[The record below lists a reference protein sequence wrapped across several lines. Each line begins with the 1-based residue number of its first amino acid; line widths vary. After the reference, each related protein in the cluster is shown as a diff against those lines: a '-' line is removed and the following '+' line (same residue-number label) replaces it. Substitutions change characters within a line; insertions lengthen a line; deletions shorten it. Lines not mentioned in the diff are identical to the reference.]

1 RKELDRAKN
10 QMKGSLMLS
19 LESSH
24 SRMSKLAKDEL
35 VYGTRTSLEEMLK
48 YIERVSVDQVSTVGR
63 KLFAMEHLAITG
75 LGPVSVKSLESY
87 R

>member
-1 RKELDRAKN
+1 
-10 QMKGSLMLS
+10 
-19 LESSH
+19 
-24 SRMSKLAKDEL
+24 
-35 VYGTRTSLEEMLK
+35 MLK
-48 YIERVSVDQVSTVGR
+48 HIERVSVDQVSTVGR

>member
-1 RKELDRAKN
+1 
-10 QMKGSLMLS
+10 MLS

-35 VYGTRTSLEEMLK
+35 THGKRTSLGEMLAQ
-48 YIERVSVDQVSTVGR
+48 IERVSAEHVFNLGHQ
-63 KLFAMEHLAITG
+63 LFTLDRLAITG
-75 LGPVSVKSLESY
+75 LGPLTARSLQAF